1 MAVFGYWQLTGGFLN
16 GWLDL
21 ELGQVY
27 PTHREISAKLE
38 ISKGLSAMNDNGK
51 TTRVLF
57 CGPDFPSS
65 HDYTKEYLAGY
76 PYIQLIMQFGVGL
89 EGVDTDAA
97 TKAGIQVA
105 RIPGDITGNA
115 ASCAE
120 MSIYL
125 MLGLLRKQNEIRISV
140 EQMKLGEPIGV
151 TLLGKTVFI
160 LGFGNIG
167 VELAKRL
174 RPFGVKIFATKR
186 SWSPSQLDGFTND
199 FVDEKGSHSEI
210 YDFAG
215 KADIIVC
222 CMSMSK
228 DTAGIINDKFL
239 SSMRKGTLLINVARG
254 GLMDYDAVYHHLESG
269 NLGGLGTDVAWKEP
283 FDPNDKILK
292 MKNVLLTPH
301 VAGVTEHSYRS
312 MAKVVGDVALLIH
325 AGSPLSVVEIVN

>member
-76 PYIQLIMQFGVGL
+76 PYIQVL
-89 EGVDTDAA
+89 T
-97 TKAGIQVA
+97 
-105 RIPGDITGNA
+105 
-115 ASCAE
+115 
-120 MSIYL
+120 L
-125 MLGLLRKQNEIRISV
+125 MRLQKRVFKLPESQNEIRISV